1 MEKRDPLE
9 AILATG
15 MMAAFLAL
23 VGVVML
29 SVTTRFFL
37 PFIVFSW
44 TEETSRFLFIWVVA
58 LGAPCA
64 LKRGEFVSVDFL
76 IRRFPRKVARGLQA
90 AFSLVTGG
98 FFLTV
103 FWYSLQFA
111 RLGLLQM
118 SPTMRIPMVFA
129 YASMVVV
136 SFFLALY
143 AFRQGV
149 LVFRKRSDAR

>member
-1 MEKRDPLE
+1 
-9 AILATG
+9 
-15 MMAAFLAL
+15 
-23 VGVVML
+23 
-29 SVTTRFFL
+29 
-37 PFIVFSW
+37 
-44 TEETSRFLFIWVVA
+44 
-58 LGAPCA
+58 
-64 LKRGEFVSVDFL
+64 VSVDFL

-118 SPTMRIPMVFA
+118 SPTMRIPMIFA

-136 SFFLALY
+136 SFFLAFY
-143 AFRQGV
+143 AFQQGV